1 MSNNI
6 KIKDI
11 NFNEIVGKRY
21 KNWKQFCEENNIN
34 YNSHGVYTR
43 TQKQELERYCKI
55 KWIDKREFII
65 KEIYDKPKANKKTQG
80 RLGEFASPI
89 EILLRYLPQDEYMSM
104 SKIMLELG
112 LITQDYVDYK
122 FNQRKCVKEIMYE
135 LDKPH
140 FGIKDYDDYALG
152 KIVHNF
158 YMQSN
163 FISETIKGKLNT
175 LAKNNIIELKIKTK
189 IKKNDKYRYATSSEE
204 ELIKQAEKEALEL
217 MNRENKKEVLF
228 ANEFEEF
235 YSKVVSLLS
244 SDGIKLDMYYPAYK
258 FKFIDGKKGRK
269 LSEDKINKLKQ
280 ELHISYANKVLENLD
295 MNNNHKSIE
304 FIQNVSHKSLEVDK
318 IETYLK
324 TLCDILICGKAYVKY
339 TPPFKKKTTLDE
351 DKENG
356 IPF

>member
-21 KNWKQFCEENNIN
+21 KNWKQFCEENNVN
-34 YNSHGVYTR
+34 YHKCGDYFKS
-43 TQKQELERYCKI
+43 QKQELERYCKI

-80 RLGEFASPI
+80 RQGEFASPI

-175 LAKNNIIELKIKTK
+175 LAKNNIIELKIKTI
-189 IKKNDKYRYATSSEE
+189 IKKGNDYRQATTKEDGYIKLSEE
-204 ELIKQAEKEALEL
+204 EAVEL
-217 MNRENKKEVLF
+217 M
-228 ANEFEEF
+228 
-235 YSKVVSLLS
+235 
-244 SDGIKLDMYYPAYK
+244 
-258 FKFIDGKKGRK
+258 GKK
-269 LSEDKINKLKQ
+269 INQ
-280 ELHISYANKVLENLD
+280 
-295 MNNNHKSIE
+295 
-304 FIQNVSHKSLEVDK
+304 
-318 IETYLK
+318 TW
-324 TLCDILICGKAYVKY
+324 C
-339 TPPFKKKTTLDE
+339 
-351 DKENG
+351 
-356 IPF
+356 